1 MNLAQLYRGIKE
13 FNKHYLFEAHDTLED
28 LWHETRGNDRLFLQG
43 LIQISVGFYH
53 LFNQNYRGAA
63 SQLSKGLE
71 KLRAYLL
78 EHRGIHLETFYRE
91 VEEWL
96 SKAERLKNGESIVV
110 HEGDVPKLYFEVDT
124 LSYKQIHI
132 LNEGE

>member
-1 MNLAQLYRGIKE
+1 MNLAQLHRGIGE
-13 FNKHYLFEAHDTLED
+13 FNKQFFFEAHDTLED

-43 LIQISVGFYH
+43 LIQVSVGFYH
-53 LFNQNYRGAA
+53 LFNQNYRGAT

-71 KLRAYLL
+71 KLRAYLP

-91 VEEWL
+91 VEEWR
-96 SKAERLKNGESIVV
+96 SKAERLKNGENIVV
-110 HEGDVPKLYFEVDT
+110 DERDVPKLSFKLDT
-124 LSYKQIHI
+124 SRYKQIHI